1 MNIIAK
7 FGTCSTNIMVVMAG
21 QEEIT
26 PIDTDNQ
33 LINIE
38 LFSNAIF
45 SNQEL
50 ETHSF
55 YDFK

>member
-1 MNIIAK
+1 
-7 FGTCSTNIMVVMAG
+7 MVVMAG

-26 PIDTDNQ
+26 PIDTDTQ